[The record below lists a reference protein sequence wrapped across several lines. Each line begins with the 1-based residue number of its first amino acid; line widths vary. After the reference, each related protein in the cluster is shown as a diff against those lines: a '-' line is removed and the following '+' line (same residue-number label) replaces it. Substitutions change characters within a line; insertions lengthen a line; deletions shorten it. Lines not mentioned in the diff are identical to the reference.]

1 MASQD
6 VEETV
11 IQCGVQTSPHSKPI
25 LVLTASHAEAEG
37 QTGLAKGCS
46 SNDASTTAADAQPTQ
61 ISHGCR
67 GPHDRRSPRNRQ
79 SRQLIEECDE
89 HLGNRADRI
98 EPDDLESVSA
108 QCRQAQ
114 QSGAGRQPTG
124 LGMRGI
130 GLKRAQHRRL
140 GDIAR
145 RPRSHPIVM
154 GNSPSATGNSLLTL
168 RDENAVCRRR
178 ERAPFRPAAMRASH
192 PPSCS
197 SGIIPE
203 KCRVVPRPSATHRR
217 AAVHTASNS
226 T

>member
-1 MASQD
+1 
-6 VEETV
+6 
-11 IQCGVQTSPHSKPI
+11 
-25 LVLTASHAEAEG
+25 
-37 QTGLAKGCS
+37 
-46 SNDASTTAADAQPTQ
+46 
-61 ISHGCR
+61 
-67 GPHDRRSPRNRQ
+67 
-79 SRQLIEECDE
+79 
-89 HLGNRADRI
+89 
-98 EPDDLESVSA
+98 
-108 QCRQAQ
+108 
-114 QSGAGRQPTG
+114 
-124 LGMRGI
+124 MRGI

-203 KCRVVPRPSATHRR
+203 PTSLSSATGTCLPIPVQQ
-217 AAVHTASNS
+217 AQAYCPKCAG
-226 T
+226 